1 MPRSR
6 QELPRVQRDD
16 YLTPMPTLSIDEMRV
31 RVSRNCVRL
40 EVFAPS
46 QEQLLD
52 RDEATRLR
60 DWLTVALS
68 PAPMTSEP

>member
-1 MPRSR
+1 MSEF
-6 QELPRVQRDD
+6 ELTDN
-16 YLTPMPTLSIDEMRV
+16 LTPMPGLLIGEMRV

-52 RDEATRLR
+52 RDDATRLR
-60 DWLTVALS
+60 DWLTAALDR
-68 PAPMTSEP
+68 